1 MIPQFKMNITTKLIL
16 GFIAVL
22 GMTAASAVITY
33 SNLNTLESDFGF
45 LINHDLEVLQNAQQ
59 LQKYVVDAETGQ
71 RGFIITGQEEF
82 LEPYYSGIENFD
94 KLIEVEKE
102 LVSDNPAAV
111 ATLEGIQVAHMKWRE
126 VAGQPEIDARK
137 MLQAQYDAGDLTALS
152 QIPNILL
159 GGVIENAQC
168 GKCILDELRVDFDA
182 FIAEETSLKDQ
193 RFADVSTVA
202 PSTINMVFLI
212 TAICSAIGMAIAIYL
227 SRSISKPIQKAAE
240 VAESISRGDLTVHLD
255 ASKSRDET
263 GTLLNAQLKMKNN
276 LVELIS
282 EVKSGTNSVI
292 ENAKTISSSTDQMN
306 SSVEQIA
313 STIGEITKGS
323 QSQAT
328 GLANTGANVTKLSK
342 AMKELAEKAT
352 QSATLTNEVGD
363 IAETGGKA
371 ATEAGNKMN
380 EIITITNETADK
392 IRGLAEK
399 TANITSVLDVIS
411 GIAQQTNLLAL
422 NAAVEAARAGDA
434 GRGFAVVAEEV
445 RRLAE
450 GSAKSSQEV
459 TIQLEEIKNDAASTV
474 ESIENGAKEILES
487 KEVVDGALS
496 SLDEI
501 ADKVKKISTD
511 ISTLAKSANEQVT
524 NVDAVDKSTVEMS
537 ATAEENAAATEE
549 ASAAIEE
556 QTAGTQEIASS
567 AQTMTEMAEQLSN
580 TIDKFKID
588 NSSDETPSTPKHK
601 TKDSKSKSEK
611 PKVTEANEVVSF

>member
-1 MIPQFKMNITTKLIL
+1 MIPKLKMNITTKLIL
-16 GFIAVL
+16 GFVAVL

-45 LINHDLEVLQNAQQ
+45 LVNHDFEVLQNVQL

-82 LEPYYSGIENFD
+82 LDPYYSGIKNFD
-94 KLIEVEKE
+94 SLIEVEKE

-111 ATLEGIQVAHMKWRE
+111 ATLEGIQAAHMEWRE

-168 GKCILDELRVDFDA
+168 GKCILDGMRVDFDA

-202 PSTINMVFLI
+202 PSTINLVFLI

-276 LVELIS
+276 LIGLIS
-282 EVKSGTNSVI
+282 EVKSGTNSVT

-306 SSVEQIA
+306 SSVEQIS
-313 STIGEITKGS
+313 STIVEITKGS

-342 AMKELAEKAT
+342 AMKNLAEQAK
-352 QSATLTNEVGD
+352 QSAVLTNEVGD
-363 IAETGGKA
+363 IAESGGKA

-399 TANITSVLDVIS
+399 TAGITTVLEVIK
-411 GIAQQTNLLAL
+411 GIAEQTNLLAL

-459 TIQLEEIKNDAASTV
+459 AVQLEEIKNDAASTV

-511 ISTLAKSANEQVT
+511 ITGLAESANEQVT
-524 NVDAVDKSTVEMS
+524 NVDEVDKSTVEMS
-537 ATAEENAAATEE
+537 AIAEENAASTEE

-567 AQTMTEMAEQLSN
+567 AQTMSEMAEQLSS
-580 TIDKFKID
+580 TIEKFKID
-588 NSSDETPSTPKHK
+588 NSSDEISSTNQK
-601 TKDSKSKSEK
+601 TKNSKSEK
-611 PKVTEANEVVSF
+611 QKVTEPDEIASV

>member
-1 MIPQFKMNITTKLIL
+1 MIPKLKMNITTKLIL

-33 SNLNTLESDFGF
+33 SNLSTVESDFGF
-45 LINHDLEVLQNAQQ
+45 LVNHDLEVIQNAQL
-59 LQKYVVDAETGQ
+59 LQKYVVDAEAGQ

-82 LEPYYSGIENFD
+82 LDPYYSGIKNFD
-94 KLIEVEKE
+94 LLIEVEKE

-111 ATLEGIQVAHMKWRE
+111 ATLEGIQASHMQWRE
-126 VAGQPEIDARK
+126 VAAQPEIDARN
-137 MLQAQYDAGDLTALS
+137 MLQAQYAAGDVTALS

-168 GKCILDELRVDFDA
+168 GTCILDGMSGDFDA
-182 FIAEETSLKDQ
+182 FIASETLLKDQ
-193 RFADVSTVA
+193 RFADVSQIG
-202 PSTINMVFLI
+202 PNTINTVFLI

-227 SRSISKPIQKAAE
+227 SRSISKPIQKAVE
-240 VAESISRGDLTVHLD
+240 VAESISKGDLTMHLD

-282 EVKSGTNSVI
+282 EVKSGTNSVT

-306 SSVEQIA
+306 SSVEQIS
-313 STIGEITKGS
+313 STIVEITKGS

-342 AMKELAEKAT
+342 AMKNLAEHAK
-352 QSATLTNEVGD
+352 QSAVLTNEVGN
-363 IAETGGKA
+363 IAESGGKA

-380 EIITITNETADK
+380 EIITITNETAKK
-392 IRGLAEK
+392 IQGLAEK
-399 TANITSVLDVIS
+399 TANITSVLDIIS
-411 GIAQQTNLLAL
+411 GIADQTNLLAL

-450 GSAKSSQEV
+450 GSAKSSRDV
-459 TIQLEEIKNDAASTV
+459 AVQLEEIKNDAASTV

-511 ISTLAKSANEQVT
+511 ITGLAESANEQVA
-524 NVDAVDKSTVEMS
+524 NVDEVDKSTVEMS
-537 ATAEENAAATEE
+537 AIAEENAASTEE
-549 ASAAIEE
+549 ASAAIEQ
-556 QTAGTQEIASS
+556 QTAGTQEIASN
-567 AQTMTEMAEQLSN
+567 AQIMSEMAEQLSS
-580 TIDKFKID
+580 TIGKFKID
-588 NSSDETPSTPKHK
+588 NSSDETSSTNHK
-601 TKDSKSKSEK
+601 IKDSKSEK
-611 PKVTEANEVVSF
+611 QKVTEADEIASV

>member
-1 MIPQFKMNITTKLIL
+1 MIPKLKMNITTKLIL

-33 SNLNTLESDFGF
+33 SNLSTVESDFGF
-45 LINHDLEVLQNAQQ
+45 LVNHDLEVLQNAQL
-59 LQKYVVDAETGQ
+59 LQKYVVDAEAGQ

-82 LEPYYSGIENFD
+82 LDPYYSGIKNFD
-94 KLIEVEKE
+94 SLIEVEKE

-111 ATLEGIQVAHMKWRE
+111 ATLEGIQASHMQWRE
-126 VAGQPEIDARK
+126 VAAQPEIDARN
-137 MLQAQYDAGDLTALS
+137 MLQAQYDAGDTTALS

-168 GKCILDELRVDFDA
+168 GTCILDGMSGDFDA
-182 FIAEETSLKDQ
+182 FIAAETLLKDQ
-193 RFADVSTVA
+193 RFANVSQIG
-202 PSTINMVFLI
+202 PNTINMVFLI
-212 TAICSAIGMAIAIYL
+212 TIICSAIGMAIAIYL
-227 SRSISKPIQKAAE
+227 SRSISKPIQKAVD
-240 VAESISRGDLTVHLD
+240 VAESISRGDLTIHLD

-263 GTLLNAQLKMKNN
+263 GSLLNAQLKMKNN

-282 EVKSGTNSVI
+282 EVKNGTNSVT

-306 SSVEQIA
+306 SSVEQIS
-313 STIGEITKGS
+313 STIVEITKGS

-342 AMKELAEKAT
+342 AMKNLAEQAK
-352 QSATLTNEVGD
+352 QSAALTNEVGD
-363 IAETGGKA
+363 IAESGGKA

-380 EIITITNETADK
+380 EIITITNETAKK
-392 IRGLAEK
+392 IQGLAEK
-399 TANITSVLDVIS
+399 TANITSVLDIIS
-411 GIAQQTNLLAL
+411 GIADQTNLLAL

-450 GSAKSSQEV
+450 GSAKSSRDV
-459 TIQLEEIKNDAASTV
+459 AVQLEEIKNDAASTV

-511 ISTLAKSANEQVT
+511 ITGLAESANEQVA
-524 NVDAVDKSTVEMS
+524 NVDEVDKSTVEMS
-537 ATAEENAAATEE
+537 AIAEENAASTEE
-549 ASAAIEE
+549 ASAAIEQ
-556 QTAGTQEIASS
+556 QTAGTQEIASN
-567 AQTMTEMAEQLSN
+567 AQIMSEMAEQLSS
-580 TIDKFKID
+580 TIGKFKID
-588 NSSDETPSTPKHK
+588 NSSDDTSSTNHK
-601 TKDSKSKSEK
+601 IKNSKSEK
-611 PKVTEANEVVSF
+611 QKVTEADEIASV